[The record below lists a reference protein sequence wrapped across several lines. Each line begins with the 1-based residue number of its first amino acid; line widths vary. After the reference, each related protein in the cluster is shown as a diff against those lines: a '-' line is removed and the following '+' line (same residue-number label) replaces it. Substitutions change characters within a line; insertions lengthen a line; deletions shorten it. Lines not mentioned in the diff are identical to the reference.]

1 MVMGICRPAPLI
13 VRAEMSCLRGNHP
26 KREKQCTLHQ
36 RVVEK
41 VDKAGGNTGAG
52 HNTQP
57 NCHITQL
64 SNG

>member
-1 MVMGICRPAPLI
+1 
-13 VRAEMSCLRGNHP
+13 MSCLRGNRP

-41 VDKAGGNTGAG
+41 MDKAGGNAGAG
-52 HNTQP
+52 HNTQT

-64 SNG
+64 GNG